1 MPLERVTL
9 RIDSHLKKLLK
20 AYADHHRTTMSEVG
34 STAISEYLDPTNYRN
49 LSLTFLQQLH
59 TMNSQQSKETRA
71 LFEVLATFVRI
82 WASYNVPEDRKLSRE
97 EADKKMEK
105 FLRLVATNFDTGDGF
120 RDQFFAQPGIH
131 EHRAESIED
140 MLESFRRKWLFDLEE
155 NEE

>member
-1 MPLERVTL
+1 
-9 RIDSHLKKLLK
+9 
-20 AYADHHRTTMSEVG
+20 
-34 STAISEYLDPTNYRN
+34 LDPTNYRN

-97 EADKKMEK
+97 EADKKMQK

-120 RDQFFAQPGIH
+120 RDQFFKQPGIH